1 MHNMDLTK
9 ILITKYVGS
18 QWNLVGDDYEGLE
31 WLSDTPKPSK
41 SELLSQWDEVQELI
55 ASESQAKATQKA
67 ALLERLG
74 ISEDEAR
81 LLLA

>member
-1 MHNMDLTK
+1 MTKLKASEFNALTNELSVRDLT
-9 ILITKYVGS
+9 
-18 QWNLVGDDYEGLE
+18 DDEIAALE
-31 WLSDTPKPSK
+31 VKATEKADRLAKAQA
-41 SELLSQWDEVQELI
+41 E
-55 ASESQAKATQKA
+55 AQAKATQKA

>member
-1 MHNMDLTK
+1 MKHLDKVNAILTIRPNAIFTLNDDDL
-9 ILITKYVGS
+9 V
-18 QWNLVGDDYEGLE
+18 
-31 WLSDTPKPSK
+31 WL
-41 SELLSQWDEVQELI
+41 DENQTQPTDKEIQAGWIAYQAAQETE
-55 ASESQAKATQKA
+55 AQAKATQKA

>member
-1 MHNMDLTK
+1 MTKLKASEFDALTNELSVRDLT
-9 ILITKYVGS
+9 
-18 QWNLVGDDYEGLE
+18 DDEIAALE
-31 WLSDTPKPSK
+31 VKATEKADRLAKAQA
-41 SELLSQWDEVQELI
+41 E
-55 ASESQAKATQKA
+55 AQAKATQKV

>member
-1 MHNMDLTK
+1 MNHRDKVNA
-9 ILITKYVGS
+9 ILFIR
-18 QWNLVGDDYEGLE
+18 
-31 WLSDTPKPSK
+31 PK
-41 SELLSQWDEVQELI
+41 SEFQLDGDELTWLDENQTEPTEAEIEAGWVAYQAAQKAE
-55 ASESQAKATQKA
+55 AQAKATQKA